1 MNEGK
6 VVLNVEI
13 TGMDKNLEK
22 ADKLVNLLKEAK
34 SLSEELASIEFKFS
48 VKK

>member
-6 VVLNVEI
+6 VVLDVEI
-13 TGMDKNLEK
+13 TDMDENLEK
-22 ADKLVNLLKEAK
+22 AKKLVNLLKEAR
-34 SLSEELASIEFKFS
+34 SLSEELASIEFEFS

>member
-13 TGMDKNLEK
+13 KDMDENLEK
-22 ADKLVNLLKEAK
+22 AEKLVNLLKEAK
-34 SLSEELASIEFKFS
+34 SLSEELASIEFGFS